1 MPYFPNQDENQE
13 PGPQHERKFYQ
24 PVEDDDPYN
33 ELDNDEMPLD
43 YDGPLTQE
51 EEMAERRRG
60 TFRVLSGVGDFLGV
74 IAGTAVILVLLAIL
88 ISLGNWVIADMIQSF
103 DLLQMKL

>member
-1 MPYFPNQDENQE
+1 MPYFPNQEENQE
-13 PGPQHERKFYQ
+13 PSLQHERKFYQ